1 MLKCRRQTRRFS
13 QAATTE
19 GRQHPIRCK
28 LRWASLKTTPI
39 TAREAHNLTIKADHT
54 WFETQVSW
62 SSAGGLNAPISGH
75 ATQRLSADN
84 KSVKRSIPEHCEGDE
99 DQEKSVDTSKTGESE
114 CERGS
119 SIMTWREHGGTVL
132 EEP

>member
-1 MLKCRRQTRRFS
+1 M
-13 QAATTE
+13 
-19 GRQHPIRCK
+19 
-28 LRWASLKTTPI
+28 KTTPI

-54 WFETQVSW
+54 CFETQVSW
-62 SSAGGLNAPISGH
+62 SSACGLKSGH

-99 DQEKSVDTSKTGESE
+99 DLEKSVDTSKTDESE

-119 SIMTWREHGGTVL
+119 SIMTWREHGGIVL

>member
-1 MLKCRRQTRRFS
+1 MPKTNPEILSSCDDGGPATPNPV
-13 QAATTE
+13 QAE
-19 GRQHPIRCK
+19 
-28 LRWASLKTTPI
+28 TTPI

-54 WFETQVSW
+54 CFETHVSW

-99 DQEKSVDTSKTGESE
+99 DLEKSVDTSKTGESE

-132 EEP
+132 QEP